1 MVRLILHP
9 PSCKQ
14 QRYLIKLDFILHP
27 YVLHFVL
34 NVLSRESVV
43 LGKFREHYGL
53 LSLVSNKD
61 MTSWLDGITTQGSKR
76 SNQRIGSNFLVAEGA
91 ALAATIAKDPG
102 VFFCLILDQHVV
114 TLDYL
119 QFWEDAKLSYK

>member
-1 MVRLILHP
+1 MLWKIRKHNILVALIL
-9 PSCKQ
+9 
-14 QRYLIKLDFILHP
+14 D
-27 YVLHFVL
+27 
-34 NVLSRESVV
+34 
-43 LGKFREHYGL
+43 
-53 LSLVSNKD
+53 KD

-76 SNQRIGSNFLVAEGA
+76 SNQRIGSDFLVAEGA